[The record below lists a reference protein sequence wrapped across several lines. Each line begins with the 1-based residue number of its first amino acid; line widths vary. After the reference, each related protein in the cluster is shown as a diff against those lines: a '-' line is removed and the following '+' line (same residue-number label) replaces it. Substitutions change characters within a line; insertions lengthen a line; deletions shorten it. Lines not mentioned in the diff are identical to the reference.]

1 MIPDKVFFIKLK
13 GRRAVILLLFW
24 ALVSNGAVRGL
35 ESADTTAL
43 RISKEAGLAG
53 NDSLRIRKLF
63 DLAFHYFDR
72 MGDARKADSVSKV
85 AVMMAEGSHRPALI
99 QLACDRYIR
108 SNDLSVYY
116 LDALGYALRAEQVSG
131 TGNNDTY
138 FTNTLNLAEVHL
150 AGYQYDK
157 ALDATYRALSIA
169 TLTENEAWKARSYL
183 AVGQC
188 LEGKNQKI
196 EAFRNYL
203 NAAGLADRLKD
214 PALKAICFSRLSHF
228 YNLNRLYNKATHY
241 KLLQEDLVRRSVPV
255 DSVAL
260 MWVRYDLQV
269 IDLNSNN
276 NRLNEESMREILDF
290 ARRYDLRRLLRY
302 EIALIRSHMV
312 GAERIDL
319 LYDLYHNQFPDEL
332 ARLSTENPGLYFR
345 LRAYFC
351 EKKRKPDSALFFFN
365 QAEKVIAED
374 PNKIMQS
381 NFYNR
386 LGQYFLRQQQ
396 PAKAIEKFTRSF
408 ELAEEASY
416 FDYMLSASDQL
427 EKLSASMGDFRNAY
441 RYAGLTRVLS
451 DSLANL
457 SKQDQML
464 VMEIDHETRQR
475 EHAAELE
482 QQSVARR
489 HYLQYTA
496 IIIIIIGVFILLL
509 MLGSLKV
516 PEWIIRMLGFFS
528 FIFLFEF
535 IILLA
540 DHKIHD
546 LTHGEPWKILLIKI
560 FLIAILLPFHHWIE
574 KRVVAF
580 LLGPGMINIT
590 RLPIKSRL
598 RERIRKLRKEIPPTG

>member
-1 MIPDKVFFIKLK
+1 MWT
-13 GRRAVILLLFW
+13 LFGG
-24 ALVSNGAVRGL
+24 LTVRGQ
-35 ESADTTAL
+35 ETGDTIAM
-43 RISKEAGLAG
+43 RIGREIGMAGS
-53 NDSLRIRKLF
+53 DSIRIERMF
-63 DLAFHYFDR
+63 DLAYHYSDR
-72 MGDARKADSVSKV
+72 MGDDRKADSLSQA
-85 AVMMAEGSHRPALI
+85 AVMIAEGSHRPALI
-99 QLACDRYIR
+99 QLACHRYIR
-108 SNDLSVYY
+108 SNDLTAHYRE
-116 LDALGYALRAEQVSG
+116 ARAFALRAEQVSG
-131 TGNNDTY
+131 TGNEKIN
-138 FTNTLNLAEVHL
+138 FTNAENLVDVYL
-150 AGYQYDK
+150 AGYEYEK
-157 ALDATYRALSIA
+157 ALDAAYRALSLA
-169 TLTENEAWKARSYL
+169 TSTDNNAWKGRSYL
-183 AVGQC
+183 AIGQC

-203 NAAGLADRLKD
+203 NAAALADRLKD
-214 PALKAICFSRLSHF
+214 PALKAACFDRLSHF
-228 YNLNRLYNKATHY
+228 YNLNKLYNKATHY
-241 KLLQEDLVRRSVPV
+241 KLMQEDLARNAVPV

-260 MWVRYDLQV
+260 MWIRYDLQV
-269 IDLNSNN
+269 IDLNSNH
-276 NRLNEESMREILDF
+276 NRLNEATMREILDF
-290 ARRYDLRRLLRY
+290 ASRRNLRRMLRY
-302 EIALIRSHMV
+302 EIALIRTHLV

-319 LYDLYHNQFPDEL
+319 LYDLYHNQFPAEL
-332 ARLSTENPGLYFR
+332 ERLATGNPGMYYR

-351 EKKRKPDSALFFFN
+351 EKEKKPDSALYFFN
-365 QAEKVIAED
+365 RAEMVIRED

-381 NFYNR
+381 NFFNR
-386 LGQYFLRQQQ
+386 FGQYFLRQQQ

-416 FDYMLSASDQL
+416 FDYMLSASGQL
-427 EKLSASMGDFRNAY
+427 EKLYASTGDFRNAY
-441 RYAGLTRVLS
+441 RYAGLTRVLA
-451 DSLANL
+451 DSLANM

-482 QQSVARR
+482 QQSVSRR

-496 IIIIIIGVFILLL
+496 IIIVIIGVFIVLL

-580 LLGPGMINIT
+580 LLGPSMINISK
-590 RLPIKSRL
+590 LPIKSRF
-598 RERIRKLRKEIPPTG
+598 RARIGKLKKEVPPAE